1 MAVDVNKVVNWFRV
15 HNYGD
20 MRHDDNVEALTQMKV
35 MKLLYYAQGIM
46 LAAFDRKLFDNDIL
60 AWKYGPVVSEVHD
73 RYVGKREIVDFNADG
88 MESKAIEDFTELQ
101 STDEVSIVLNTVQE
115 AYGDKSAIQLMQMTH
130 NEAPWQTTEQ
140 SDVISTDAIKSY
152 FKAEVLAE

>member
-60 AWKYGPVVSEVHD
+60 AWRYGPAVREVHNKYSG
-73 RYVGKREIVDFNADG
+73 RREIVDFNADG
-88 MESKAIEDFTELQ
+88 MEPEAIEDFTELQ
-101 STDEVSIVLNTVQE
+101 SKDEVSIVLNTVQE
-115 AYGDKSAIQLMQMTH
+115 AYGDKSARQLMQMTH
-130 NEAPWQTTEQ
+130 NETPWQRTEQ
-140 SDVISTDAIKSY
+140 SDVISTDAIKAY
-152 FKAEVLAE
+152 FKAEVLAK